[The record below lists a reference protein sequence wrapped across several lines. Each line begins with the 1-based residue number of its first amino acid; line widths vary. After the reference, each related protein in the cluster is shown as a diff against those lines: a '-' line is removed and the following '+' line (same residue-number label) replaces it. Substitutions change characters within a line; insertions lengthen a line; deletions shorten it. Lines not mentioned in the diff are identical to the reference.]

1 MSGQTLKILLIDDN
15 PADAELLRRRLNKI
29 PEFQVEFAHCL
40 DAESGQ
46 QALAAEKTDC
56 LLLDYRLGE
65 HDGLEVLTSIRTL
78 GNDVPIIV
86 LTGAGNEAVAVEV
99 MKRGAQDYM
108 IKDAVTP
115 EVMTPKTLYRA
126 ITNAIEKV
134 RLKRLVAEKQRELE
148 AFVSVA
154 SHDLK
159 TPLCSVRNNVEV
171 ILDFYR
177 DKPLDAEGNE
187 FLVAALRMVDRMTKM
202 LDSLLEYSRAGRSAK
217 ALGPVDLKSC
227 MKSVVENLQALI
239 EETPAKV
246 IVGLMPPTVA
256 GDEVALVQLLQ
267 NLISNGIKFGS
278 REPVVVKV
286 TSRREGDQ
294 WRISVEDN
302 GIGIDAQHHAAIFAP
317 FKRLHSRQEFDG
329 SGIGLATC
337 KRIVDQHGGQLS
349 VESAVGQGATFHF
362 TLPDAPA
369 DGLDSEEPAA
379 SRAAPAQRI
388 SSVTS
393 RADRSES
400 PLVRSSAARQ
410 PQIEI
415 RSTSSE

>member
-1 MSGQTLKILLIDDN
+1 MSVQSLKILLIDDN
-15 PADAELLRRRLNKI
+15 PADAELLRRLLNKI
-29 PEFQVEFAHCL
+29 SEFQVEFTHCL

-65 HDGLEVLTSIRTL
+65 HDGLEVLASIRAL
-78 GNDVPIIV
+78 GDDVPIIV
-86 LTGAGNEAVAVEV
+86 LTGAGNEAVAVEA

-108 IKDAVTP
+108 VKDVVVRQ
-115 EVMTPKTLYRA
+115 VMTPKALYRA
-126 ITNAIEKV
+126 ITNAVEKV
-134 RLKRLVAEKQRELE
+134 RLKRLVAEKQSELE

-177 DKPLDAEGNE
+177 DKPLDAEGKE

-202 LDSLLEYSRAGRSAK
+202 LDSLLEYTRAGRSAK

-227 MKSVVENLQALI
+227 MKSVVENLKALI
-239 EETPAKV
+239 EETQARV

-256 GDEVALVQLLQ
+256 ADEDALVQLLQ
-267 NLISNGIKFGS
+267 NLISNGIKFRRS
-278 REPVVVKV
+278 DPVVVRV
-286 TSRREGDQ
+286 TSRRDGDR
-294 WRISVEDN
+294 WEISIEDN

-317 FKRLHSRQEFDG
+317 FKRLHSKQEFDG

-337 KRIVDQHGGQLS
+337 KRIVDQHGGRLW

-362 TLPDAPA
+362 TLADAA
-369 DGLDSEEPAA
+369 VDGPDSEKPAA

-400 PLVRSSAARQ
+400 PLVHSSAAPQ

>member
-1 MSGQTLKILLIDDN
+1 MSGRTLKILLIDDN
-15 PADAELLRRRLNKI
+15 PADAELLRRLLNKI
-29 PEFQVEFAHCL
+29 SEFQVEFTHCL

-46 QALAAEKTDC
+46 QALAARKTDC

-65 HDGLEVLTSIRTL
+65 HDGLEVLASIRAL
-78 GNDVPIIV
+78 GDDVPTIV
-86 LTGAGNEAVAVEV
+86 LTGAGNETVAVEA

-108 IKDAVTP
+108 VKDVVVRQ
-115 EVMTPKTLYRA
+115 VMTPKALYRA

-177 DKPLDAEGNE
+177 DKPLDARGNE

-202 LDSLLEYSRAGRSAK
+202 LDSLLEYTRAGRSAK

-227 MKSVVENLQALI
+227 MKSVVENLKALI
-239 EETPAKV
+239 EETQARV

-256 GDEVALVQLLQ
+256 GDEDALVQLLQ
-267 NLISNGIKFGS
+267 NMISNGTKFS
-278 REPVVVKV
+278 RGEPVVVRV

-294 WRISVEDN
+294 WEISIEDN

-317 FKRLHSRQEFDG
+317 FKRLHSKQEFDG
-329 SGIGLATC
+329 SGSGLATC
-337 KRIVDQHGGQLS
+337 KRIVDQHGGRLR
-349 VESAVGQGATFHF
+349 VESAVGQGATFYF
-362 TLPDAPA
+362 TLADAA
-369 DGLDSEEPAA
+369 TDGPDSEKPAA
-379 SRAAPAQRI
+379 SRGAPAQRI

-400 PLVRSSAARQ
+400 PLVHSSAARQ